1 MTLFTYDVN
10 FVKSLD
16 ELMRFLQTHGRVKLL
31 DHAVYRS
38 RYTGY
43 QEWVTDHY
51 DNLVMMKEKFSIFD
65 ITLEDVMDMTLEEI
79 IRYSLDNCLNGDF
92 MYEKGDDKYRIL
104 SLYDIN
110 TPVMEVGM

>member
-1 MTLFTYDVN
+1 MTLFTYEEH
-10 FVKSLD
+10 FVKTLD
-16 ELMRFLQTHGRVKLL
+16 DLMRFLQINGRVRLL

-38 RYTGY
+38 RNTDYH
-43 QEWVTDHY
+43 EWVTDHY
-51 DNLVMMKEKFSIFD
+51 DNLVRMKEKFSIFD

-79 IRYSLDNCLNGDF
+79 IRYSLENCLNGDF
-92 MYEKGDDKYRIL
+92 MYEKSDDKYRIL

>member
-1 MTLFTYDVN
+1 
-10 FVKSLD
+10 
-16 ELMRFLQTHGRVKLL
+16 MRFLQTHGRVKLL
-31 DHAVYRS
+31 DHAVYLS

-65 ITLEDVMDMTLEEI
+65 ISLEDVMGMTLEEI

>member
-1 MTLFTYDVN
+1 MTLFAYEEH
-10 FVKSLD
+10 FVKTLD
-16 ELMRFLQTHGRVKLL
+16 DLMRFLQTHGRVKLL
-31 DHAVYRS
+31 DHAVYLS

-65 ITLEDVMDMTLEEI
+65 ISLEDVMGMTLEEI

>member
-51 DNLVMMKEKFSIFD
+51 DNLVMMKERFSIFD
-65 ITLEDVMDMTLEEI
+65 ITLEDAMDMTLEEI
-79 IRYSLDNCLNGDF
+79 IKYSLENCLNGDF
-92 MYEKGDDKYRIL
+92 MYEKKGELYKIYT
-104 SLYDIN
+104 LYDIN

>member
-1 MTLFTYDVN
+1 MYDVN

-16 ELMRFLQTHGRVKLL
+16 ELMRFLRTHGRVKLL

-51 DNLVMMKEKFSIFD
+51 DNLVMMM
-65 ITLEDVMDMTLEEI
+65 VQ
-79 IRYSLDNCLNGDF
+79 
-92 MYEKGDDKYRIL
+92 
-104 SLYDIN
+104 
-110 TPVMEVGM
+110 

>member
-1 MTLFTYDVN
+1 MTLFTYEEH
-10 FVKSLD
+10 FVKTLD
-16 ELMRFLQTHGRVKLL
+16 DLMRFLQTHGRVKLL

-43 QEWVTDHY
+43 EDWVTGHY
-51 DNLVMMKEKFSIFD
+51 DNIVMMKERFSIFD
-65 ITLEDVMDMTLEEI
+65 ITLEDVMDMTFEEI

-92 MYEKGDDKYRIL
+92 MYEKKDDKYRIL